1 VELGGAAAFRR
12 SAVVS
17 MGFIVSSEL
26 LHVGESE
33 GEVSYEAKHG
43 EGKKGCAVAAVTI
56 VG

>member
-1 VELGGAAAFRR
+1 
-12 SAVVS
+12 